1 MTKCEVSCPENMFYH
16 SVMLIYGIS
25 SLLVFSEDGEPL
37 TVNQKEL
44 SDGVGLTSPDA
55 PPGITSGDGFRRI
68 TSWEALPSLTT
79 S

>member
-1 MTKCEVSCPENMFYH
+1 MFYH

-44 SDGVGLTSPDA
+44 PDEVGLRSILKSTKSF
-55 PPGITSGDGFRRI
+55 SV
-68 TSWEALPSLTT
+68 SYTT
-79 S
+79 NK